1 MHFCPTHR
9 LRQKLLQT
17 DSLFCG
23 KATAV
28 ASVHRTLAK
37 SRLSNP
43 PSKYP
48 YQTKNTSRLGW
59 CFGLAV
65 LNLMYNLKQ
74 TVYPDACV

>member
-1 MHFCPTHR
+1 VNR
-9 LRQKLLQT
+9 EEVKIADLLLKIGDFWQGRT

-48 YQTKNTSRLGW
+48 NAQKDQSERI
-59 CFGLAV
+59 GLFAAV
-65 LNLMYNLKQ
+65 TDYLVV
-74 TVYPDACV
+74 T